1 MQFDTCA
8 SQGVARLLYPDL
20 PDPLTPTNLCRLF
33 RPTYAECQW
42 APTVAR
48 TPLSQV
54 ALVVQLKIFQVV
66 GRFLRI
72 EEIPALIQGVYPNG
86 LIGTLS
92 LAKSLMLQ
100 QIKPLEIELVLVQL
114 RASGRLAGRFSRC

>member
-8 SQGVARLLYPDL
+8 SQGAARLLYPDL
-20 PDPLTPTNLCRLF
+20 PDPLTPTNLRRLF

-72 EEIPALIQGVYPNG
+72 EEIENAGRALPMGDE
-86 LIGTLS
+86 
-92 LAKSLMLQ
+92 A
-100 QIKPLEIELVLVQL
+100 
-114 RASGRLAGRFSRC
+114 RASGGFS